1 MENGKIR
8 VACYARYSTSMQRE
22 ESISAQLRA
31 MKQFCADNNW
41 KIVMIY
47 ADQAYSATTDKR
59 PQFQQMISD
68 SEKRTFDIVLVHKL
82 DRFARNRYD
91 SSLYRHKLRRNGV
104 RLCSVLE
111 RLDNSPESILLE
123 GLLESINEFYSANL
137 ARESMKGM
145 KENAHKCLFNGG
157 CPGLGYDVDATQ
169 HLIVNEREAKA
180 VIMIYSMY
188 LSGYGYQQIADALNA
203 DGYKT
208 KAGNAF
214 NRNSFAE
221 ILRNEKYTGVYIFN
235 RAESKGYD
243 HKRNNHRSKPAEE
256 IIRIEGGIPAI
267 ISKETWLAAQEYR
280 MKHTSRNLN
289 AKTMYLLS
297 GVIKC
302 GCCNKI
308 MYGCI
313 RIRRNKPSFYTYT
326 CKTKKSECI
335 NLKEIDRDSLECYVV
350 ELVIQKCLRQNSTEL
365 DKLMT
370 LEKDSPEFRKRLQ
383 QYIRE
388 VIVYKDYVM
397 IFLYVDGKVKSYRHK
412 RMRFKT
418 ITQRYYKYNQ

>member
-8 VACYARYSTSMQRE
+8 VACYGRYSTSMQRE
-22 ESISAQLRA
+22 ESISAQIRA
-31 MKQFCADNNW
+31 MKKYCADNNW
-41 KIVMIY
+41 SIVKIY
-47 ADQAYSATTDKR
+47 TDQAYSATTDKR

-68 SEKRTFDIVLVHKL
+68 SYNKEFDVVLVHKL

-91 SSLYRHKLRRNGV
+91 SSLYRHKLRKNGV

-145 KENAHKCLFNGG
+145 VENAHKCLFNGG
-157 CPGLGYDVDATQ
+157 CPGLGYDVDETQ
-169 HLIVNEREAKA
+169 HLVVNEVEAKA

-188 LSGYGYQQIADALNA
+188 LSGYSYQKIADTLNA

-214 NRNSFAE
+214 NRNSFTE

-235 RAESKGYD
+235 RAEAKGYD

-267 ISKETWLAAQEYR
+267 ISKETWLSAQEYR
-280 MKHTSRNLN
+280 TKHAARNLS

-297 GVIKC
+297 GMIKC

-308 MYGCI
+308 MYGSM
-313 RIRRNKPSFYTYT
+313 RIRKNHPSFYTYV
-326 CKTKKSECI
+326 CKTKKSECC
-335 NLKEIDRDSLECYVV
+335 NLKEIDRDSLESYVV
-350 ELVIQKCLRQNSTEL
+350 ELILNKCLNDENFEER
-365 DKLMT
+365 DKLMNTDRSSVVFRT
-370 LEKDSPEFRKRLQ
+370 LLQ
-383 QYIRE
+383 QYIKE
-388 VIVYKDYVM
+388 IIVHKDYVV
-397 IFLYVDGKVKSYRHK
+397 FQLYVNGKVKSYRHK
-412 RMRFKT
+412 RVSFKT
-418 ITQRYYKYNQ
+418 ITQRYFK